1 MSEAQDLGQ
10 QVARLKWVDGL
21 TWTQIEER
29 LAQPRVKFR
38 SQARVYKLA
47 HPDEFRQAPPQLTEA
62 TGVTPEFTM
71 PDPEDVY
78 RRACEEWD
86 RTARLM
92 ELRRN
97 QRLTFDRGPIALANV
112 ADLHLGDSGVDYPR
126 IDEELRVI
134 ADTPGM
140 FAVGVGD
147 WLNQMIVGRL
157 LDARKNE
164 RLNIQDEWVL
174 VRRFLA
180 IIAPKLLVMVLGN
193 HDNWLEALTGI
204 SYFEREL
211 AGLKPSVLY
220 DTDDA
225 RIVVKVG
232 EWEVPVRV
240 RHKWRGN
247 SIYNAT
253 HGIERAAK
261 WDHDFLIG
269 MGAHT
274 HESGIARGFN
284 IDGETGMAL
293 MAGTYKRD
301 DTYARQMGFARPNAS
316 TSVAVVINERRHSLT
331 GFDDL
336 QTCADYLEALY
347 E

>member
-1 MSEAQDLGQ
+1 
-10 QVARLKWVDGL
+10 
-21 TWTQIEER
+21 
-29 LAQPRVKFR
+29 
-38 SQARVYKLA
+38 
-47 HPDEFRQAPPQLTEA
+47 
-62 TGVTPEFTM
+62 
-71 PDPEDVY
+71 
-78 RRACEEWD
+78 
-86 RTARLM
+86 
-92 ELRRN
+92 
-97 QRLTFDRGPIALANV
+97 
-112 ADLHLGDSGVDYPR
+112 VDYPR
-126 IDEELRVI
+126 LDDELHII

-140 FAVGVGD
+140 FAFGVGD
-147 WLNQMIVGRL
+147 MLDQMIVGRL

-174 VRRFLA
+174 LRRELA
-180 IIAPKLLVMVLGN
+180 IIAPKLLLMVLGN

-211 AGLKPSVLY
+211 ADLQPTVLY

-225 RIVVKVG
+225 RIVVTVG

-247 SIYNAT
+247 SIYNPT

-261 WDHDFLIG
+261 WDHDFLVG

-301 DTYARQMGFARPNAS
+301 DTYARQMGFAQPNAS
-316 TSVAVVINERRHSLT
+316 TSVAVVIDERNHSLT